1 MEAAV
6 LVPQQ
11 AVPSPEPALAKTTV
25 AAPGSLLK
33 PRCAS
38 AGGGGRRKTLC
49 DITNLSRRVAA
60 EDPDEPACADG
71 GIAQLVKENADLLK
85 LLEERNQIIELSGAE
100 IQKLRLANWELARA
114 NSQMSL
120 ELNLG
125 RNRLK
130 ILQHELVCSRAALKA
145 KTSEL
150 EDAKKMLKRRI
161 VRPQEKTANQTG
173 QHLGSDRA
181 AQTKD
186 GDVVDPEPAS
196 DATRT
201 GSIQRPGNAS
211 RKRMLRSRS
220 LGPGSATKL
229 ALPKETTQR
238 RKSMRI
244 PQPSDRREDL
254 FELEDVQLAI
264 GGCKIDPEC
273 TSDNERPGQTPA
285 QFLRRS
291 SLGRPLRQARERVA
305 TYKEVPLNIKLRRS

>member
-71 GIAQLVKENADLLK
+71 GIAQLENADLLK

-120 ELNLG
+120 
-125 RNRLK
+125 LK